1 MKKEKKKFQFQL
13 KHFIVIIVIILYL
26 ILCYFAFRSNKTP
39 EEQKNPIY
47 FVLNANHK
55 FTYLDGKIENIS
67 DKDWNHV
74 FGTQKFYTYTDGNY
88 LGKYSLLQYN
98 TQIRAYD
105 DANDPVNIP
114 GFFFAYAYD
123 KKIDTVN
130 TSYVAYDENIG
141 AALEYL
147 VDGSTVVI
155 PPTEQLTMLQKI
167 LVDLDGDQVD
177 EVVYAINSLGSEYN
191 HQKFSFLC
199 YEDDGEVYRLVS
211 SIGSKKDSS
220 IMHYYSIAQI
230 MDLDG
235 DNKKELIVRDIQY
248 GTAAVERYK
257 IYKQKND
264 DYQLITSES

>member
-1 MKKEKKKFQFQL
+1 MILLDSWFYNYEAVLPHLNQNNNL
-13 KHFIVIIVIILYL
+13 IV
-26 ILCYFAFRSNKTP
+26 
-39 EEQKNPIY
+39 
-47 FVLNANHK
+47 
-55 FTYLDGKIENIS
+55 
-67 DKDWNHV
+67 
-74 FGTQKFYTYTDGNY
+74 FY
-88 LGKYSLLQYN
+88 
-98 TQIRAYD
+98 
-105 DANDPVNIP
+105 
-114 GFFFAYAYD
+114 
-123 KKIDTVN
+123 ID
-130 TSYVAYDENIG
+130 Y
-141 AALEYL
+141 
-147 VDGSTVVI
+147 
-155 PPTEQLTMLQKI
+155 K
-167 LVDLDGDQVD
+167 
-177 EVVYAINSLGSEYN
+177 N